1 MPIRHEI
8 KINIFVGARES
19 KASRKLLRSALLK
32 LAMPLLTLDDLDRIG
47 LGVVCSVCQDPICI
61 ANTVCPRNECRVYMC
76 APCAASSSHP
86 TLTDKLKA
94 MENDRPPPGDKAV
107 RCTMCRQPNP
117 EGWCAYP
124 ADVIMTN
131 VLECKHGCGYTIQIP
146 VSSELNHPDKVRV
159 RAALD
164 EHERQ
169 CLEQPGA
176 KEVARLL
183 ALHYGPELAAL
194 ETENVRTNSV
204 NDEMER
210 ELHEARN
217 DVAELT
223 RVGAVKARE
232 LELFIRQYQAARS
245 DSEKAEGE
253 NDRLV
258 AENKRLREANKSL
271 RAEKRKRARTETS
284 GEASAAVVTP

>member
-1 MPIRHEI
+1 
-8 KINIFVGARES
+8 
-19 KASRKLLRSALLK
+19 
-32 LAMPLLTLDDLDRIG
+32 
-47 LGVVCSVCQDPICI
+47 
-61 ANTVCPRNECRVYMC
+61 MC

-94 MENDRPPPGDKAV
+94 MENDRPPPGNKAV
-107 RCTMCRQPNP
+107 NCPVCRQPNP

-124 ADVIMTN
+124 ADVIMTSA
-131 VLECKHGCGYTIQIP
+131 LECKHGCGHTIQIP
-146 VSSELNHPDKVRV
+146 VSSKLNHPDKVRV

-164 EHERQ
+164 DHERQ

-176 KEVARLL
+176 QAVARLL
-183 ALHYGPELAAL
+183 VAHYSPELAAL
-194 ETENVRTNSV
+194 ETENVRSNSV
-204 NDEMER
+204 NDEIER

-217 DVAELT
+217 DVAELMRLGT
-223 RVGAVKARE
+223 VKARE
-232 LELFIRQYQAARS
+232 LELALRRYQDARS

-284 GEASAAVVTP
+284 DEASAAVVTL

>member
-1 MPIRHEI
+1 MP
-8 KINIFVGARES
+8 
-19 KASRKLLRSALLK
+19 
-32 LAMPLLTLDDLDRIG
+32 PLTLDDLDRIG

-61 ANTVCPRNECRVYMC
+61 ANTVCPRKECRVYMC

-94 MENDRPPPGDKAV
+94 MENDRPPPGNKAV
-107 RCTMCRQPNP
+107 NCPVCRQPNLD
-117 EGWCAYP
+117 GFCAYP
-124 ADVIMTN
+124 GDVIMTN

-146 VSSELNHPDKVRV
+146 VSTNHDHPDKVRV

-176 KEVARLL
+176 KEVVPLL
-183 ALHYGPELAAL
+183 VAHYGPELAAL
-194 ETENVRTNSV
+194 ETENVRSNSV
-204 NDEMER
+204 NDEIER
-210 ELHEARN
+210 ELHEART
-217 DVAELT
+217 DVAELM
-223 RVGAVKARE
+223 RVRAVKARE
-232 LELFIRQYQAARS
+232 LELVLRRYQAARS

-258 AENKRLREANKSL
+258 AENKKLREANKIL

-284 GEASAAVVTP
+284 GEASAVVVTP